1 MVNDERQRVDG
12 ECGIGELARD
22 GHREA
27 ATTRGTAVATTG
39 VAARTTAAQR
49 ALNADRAVAFRGQ
62 NMLRKA
68 IGWQNQPK

>member
-27 ATTRGTAVATTG
+27 ATTRGTTG

-68 IGWQNQPK
+68 IGWENQPK